1 MLVVGTDIL
10 HKFWSRRPECRQE
23 LSELV
28 RELEAIRI
36 ADTHAMKAR
45 YPSCKIIDGQ
55 TVVFKI
61 RGNRYR
67 LTVLVSYKGQLVKVE
82 AIETHAEYDRR
93 KLR

>member
-1 MLVVGTDIL
+1 
-10 HKFWSRRPECRQE
+10 
-23 LSELV
+23 
-28 RELEAIRI
+28 
-36 ADTHAMKAR
+36 MKAR